1 MTRWLLA
8 LTLACAVTPAWALFE
23 DNEARRAILE
33 LRSRHEQQE
42 IDVANRMRNL
52 EATVDQ
58 VKAAMGGQ
66 LALQQEIE
74 ALKVE
79 IARLRGLL
87 EEQANE
93 LSKTQRSQ
101 RAEFAKV
108 DSRIRLVEPV
118 QVQIDGQT
126 VAVERGE
133 QRMFEAALNEFR
145 SGDFDS
151 AERAFEQFRLQFPE
165 SAYSPEAM
173 FWLGSSQFALKK
185 YKESI
190 TTQAELVD
198 AFPESGRAA
207 DALLNK
213 GFAEIELKQKKAAR
227 RSFELVQE
235 RYPGSSA
242 ASTAAQRA
250 KGL

>member
-8 LTLACAVTPAWALFE
+8 LVLTASVTPAWALFE

-33 LRSRHEQQE
+33 LRSRMERQE

-58 VKAAMGGQ
+58 VRAAMGGQ

-74 ALKVE
+74 RLRAE
-79 IARLRGLL
+79 IARLRGQL

-93 LSKTQRSQ
+93 LSKTQRAQ
-101 RAEFAKV
+101 RDQFANV
-108 DSRIRLVEPV
+108 DSRIKLVEPV
-118 QVQIDGQT
+118 QVQIDGEN
-126 VAVERGE
+126 VMVERGE

-145 SGDFDS
+145 GGDFEG

-185 YKESI
+185 YKDSI
-190 TTQAELVD
+190 ATQAELVD
-198 AFPESGRAA
+198 SYPNSGRAA

-213 GFAEIELKQKKAAR
+213 GFAEIELKQTKAAR
-227 RSFELVQE
+227 KSFELVQE

-242 ASTAAQRA
+242 AATAAKRA
-250 KGL
+250 AAL